1 MHGGCEWLGLGL
13 GLRLGLGLGLALTL
27 TRTRTQT
34 RTRTRTLTLTLFLTL
49 TLTLTCEEEA
59 AGSRRRWQQSVRVTL
74 SEAVA
79 SGKGE
84 TGKLSGASAA
94 SAPPR
99 AQKCTSCRR
108 PRAPHPCRSRPGS
121 SCRKPSV
128 RQHGETRAKSSP
140 SLPRCHSSR
149 SMGSCTSGSKDC
161 AADCRSAAN
170 LLFCSGLQ
178 CGRAANDGV
187 SLEGAEDGGASTR
200 WLRLPC
206 GVRLRG
212 PLASLVRPLSGRS
225 ARRGAGSAPNGT

>member
-1 MHGGCEWLGLGL
+1 MRSSAHAGSSSAERRRKWRSVGSMHGG
-13 GLRLGLGLGLALTL
+13 
-27 TRTRTQT
+27 
-34 RTRTRTLTLTLFLTL
+34 
-49 TLTLTCEEEA
+49 CEEEA
-59 AGSRRRWQQSVRVTL
+59 AGRRRRWQQSESVTL
-74 SEAVA
+74 REAVA
-79 SGKGE
+79 SGNGE

-108 PRAPHPCRSRPGS
+108 PSAPQPCRSRPGS
-121 SCRKPSV
+121 SWRKPSV

-149 SMGSCTSGSKDC
+149 SMDSCTSGSKDC

-178 CGRAANDGV
+178 CGRAADGV
-187 SLEGAEDGGASTR
+187 SLEGAS
-200 WLRLPC
+200 WLPLPC

-225 ARRGAGSAPNGT
+225 ARRGAGSAPNGTYPSSDGEASEGETP